1 MDFTTNYCGMYYS
14 DGRIQPSVA
23 NGATVPNGPLDSA
36 CRDHDTAY
44 ALATNDQDLEAA
56 DNKFQ
61 EQTHNLGLR
70 GKLYGNLVKHG
81 NSLARNKMAFL
92 LPLGGLIGYSAGA
105 TAILS
110 TMFGSKKPNIRKPDS
125 TPVKAAD
132 VGVVYN
138 PGEEPN
144 DSGPSGSAFEP
155 ATPNGGTSIADS
167 SNLGYSAWSGGLKD
181 PGLMEPLSWT
191 KTRPDRSKLKTS
203 KPLTKKTVKKTEK
216 LIKIHEKYNP
226 PKNKNNK
233 ASKPKNKFR
242 KTNKVVVSIHDGKSV

>member
-23 NGATVPNGPLDSA
+23 NGKTVPNGPLDSA

-44 ALATNDQDLEAA
+44 ALALNDQDLEAA

-61 EQTHNLGLR
+61 TQTHNLGFR

-105 TAILS
+105 MAVLS
-110 TMFGSKKPNIRKPDS
+110 TMFGGKKPALR
-125 TPVKAAD
+125 TPVD
-132 VGVVYN
+132 TGVVYN

-144 DSGPSGSAFEP
+144 DSGPSGTAFEP
-155 ATPNGGTSIADS
+155 AIPTGDSDIANS
-167 SNLGYSAWSGGLKD
+167 SNLGYSSWSSGLKD
-181 PGLMEPLSWT
+181 PGLMQPLSWMQG
-191 KTRPDRSKLKTS
+191 KADRSKQQTY
-203 KPLTKKTVKKTEK
+203 KPLKKKTIKKTEK
-216 LIKIHEKYNP
+216 LIKIHDKYNP

-233 ASKPKNKFR
+233 KKFR
-242 KTNKVVVSIHDGKSV
+242 NPTKRVVSISENGKSN